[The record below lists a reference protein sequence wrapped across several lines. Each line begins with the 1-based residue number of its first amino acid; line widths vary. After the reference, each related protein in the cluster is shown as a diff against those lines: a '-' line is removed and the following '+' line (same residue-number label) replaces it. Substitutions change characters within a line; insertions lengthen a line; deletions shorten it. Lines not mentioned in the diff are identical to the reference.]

1 MGDRYGRPI
10 SLRSAVHVHGPSPW
24 PSPRGEDERGRRGGA
39 PVGRRRVG
47 AFWGVDNSERV
58 AIKGRIG
65 KKAPLA
71 KLRTCLST
79 LAWIHIHKWMARER
93 GMGGERLKSRSFPL
107 FPLSLSLSSLL
118 IQRGNVYIDAFS
130 GFKTGARVTIT
141 KLNVKIRA
149 LTFLER

>member
-1 MGDRYGRPI
+1 MAHIYITRDLSALPFYP
-10 SLRSAVHVHGPSPW
+10 SLSVSKRVFRWATDMVALLVSEALYTYTARLHGQVH
-24 PSPRGEDERGRRGGA
+24 EERTNGGGGGGA

-79 LAWIHIHKWMARER
+79 LPRIHIHKWTARER

-107 FPLSLSLSSLL
+107 FPLSLSPP
-118 IQRGNVYIDAFS
+118 F
-130 GFKTGARVTIT
+130 
-141 KLNVKIRA
+141 
-149 LTFLER
+149 

>member
-1 MGDRYGRPI
+1 MVALLVSEALYTYTARLHGQ
-10 SLRSAVHVHGPSPW
+10 VH
-24 PSPRGEDERGRRGGA
+24 EERTNGGGGGGA

-79 LAWIHIHKWMARER
+79 LPRIHIHKWTARER

-107 FPLSLSLSSLL
+107 FPLSLSSLL

>member
-1 MGDRYGRPI
+1 MVALLVSEALYTYTARLHGQ
-10 SLRSAVHVHGPSPW
+10 VHEE
-24 PSPRGEDERGRRGGA
+24 RTNGEGGGGA

-79 LAWIHIHKWMARER
+79 LPRIHIHKWTARER

-107 FPLSLSLSSLL
+107 FPLSLSSLL